1 MRSLVI
7 GGDYAVRELLRELLT
22 PFGPCQAQSCTDATV
37 DSFAQALE
45 QRQFYDLLVCDTVPR
60 QRGRPDVLLQTVCAL
75 RTLEARAG
83 LPPCLRA
90 RLLVVGTFRELG
102 GILSMVEG
110 QGPAQFLRKPFD
122 EEALLASLERMGL
135 P

>member
-22 PFGPCQAQSCTDATV
+22 PFGPCQAQSCADDIV
-37 DSFAQALE
+37 DRFAQALE

-60 QRGRPDVLLQTVCAL
+60 LQGRPDLLLQTVCAL
-75 RTLEARAG
+75 RTLEAKAG

-90 RLLVVGTFRELG
+90 GLLVVGTFRELG

-122 EEALLASLERMGL
+122 EDALLRALERLDL